1 MIVGVRDVVLLAR
14 ADLVRLS
21 AEARLSPRRRRNR
34 NLHEMDDV
42 VHRLFNAIEPGSY
55 VRPHRHLSP
64 PKAETMVVVSGRLGL
79 LVFDEDGA
87 VKETTV
93 LEAGGETFGVGV
105 PAGTWHSFVSLA
117 PGTVVLGRREAPSV
131 PPAEAILLPGLP
143 RKGLR
148 RPPPCLRSGTGSSKR
163 RHPEPS
169 VFFRYSPFPEEV

>member
-34 NLHEMDDV
+34 NLHEMGDV

-79 LVFDEDGA
+79 LVFSRGRGS
-87 VKETTV
+87 
-93 LEAGGETFGVGV
+93 GG
-105 PAGTWHSFVSLA
+105 
-117 PGTVVLGRREAPSV
+117 
-131 PPAEAILLPGLP
+131 
-143 RKGLR
+143 
-148 RPPPCLRSGTGSSKR
+148 
-163 RHPEPS
+163 RHPG
-169 VFFRYSPFPEEV
+169 RDLA

>member
-1 MIVGVRDVVLLAR
+1 MMVGVRDVVLLAR

-34 NLHEMDDV
+34 NLHEMGDV

-93 LEAGGETFGVGV
+93 LEAGGETFGVEV
-105 PAGTWHSFVSLA
+105 PAGTWHSFVSLT
-117 PGTVVLGRREAPSV
+117 PGTVVFEAKEGPYV
-131 PPAEAILLPGLP
+131 PPGGGDSAPWA
-143 RKGLR
+143 
-148 RPPPCLRSGTGSSKR
+148 
-163 RHPEPS
+163 
-169 VFFRYSPFPEEV
+169 PEEGASEATTLLAIWHRLFEKTPS

>member
-21 AEARLSPRRRRNR
+21 AEARLSPRRRQNR
-34 NLHEMDDV
+34 NLHEMGDV

-93 LEAGGETFGVGV
+93 LEAGGETFGVEV
-105 PAGTWHSFVSLA
+105 PAGTWHSFVSLT
-117 PGTVVLGRREAPSV
+117 PGTVVFEAKEGPYV
-131 PPAEAILLPGLP
+131 APGGGDSAP
-143 RKGLR
+143 WA
-148 RPPPCLRSGTGSSKR
+148 
-163 RHPEPS
+163 
-169 VFFRYSPFPEEV
+169 PEEGAPEAATQVAIWHKLFGKTLS